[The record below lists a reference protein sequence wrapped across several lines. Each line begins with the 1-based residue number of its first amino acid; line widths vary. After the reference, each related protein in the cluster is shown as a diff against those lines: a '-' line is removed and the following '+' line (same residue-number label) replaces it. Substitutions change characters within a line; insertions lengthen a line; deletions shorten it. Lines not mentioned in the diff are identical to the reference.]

1 MHWRHGAAAAFLLLS
16 CVPPFGA
23 PPVFGQTRQFDD
35 STTLALIRL
44 ARQHR
49 QLPPSEGVY
58 AAYRAQAEGH
68 VYFFLDRDDG
78 GEPIPMRVD
87 QVAVDLYQ
95 DEQGQRRQIIRGLR
109 KRHLLPIR
117 DFRYYIDRLTAVQNG
132 FGDRIA
138 IGEARDVRD
147 VPHPLGL
154 DGERHYHYRIA
165 DSTGLDIPT
174 LPEPIRVY
182 QVEVRPRSDDVPAFV
197 GSVYLDARTGA
208 LARMV
213 FSFTP
218 ASYLDPRVDRVD
230 VRLEHRGWEGGLWL
244 PYRQVVEVRRE
255 MPELDLPVGS
265 VIRATLRVTDY
276 EFDPDLPAGFFS
288 RLPVERVPYGEA
300 DSTVY
305 SGGLMDRMAEEG
317 LSPISLDRIEAEARQ
332 AVRDRV
338 VSGLPRLR
346 LYTNSFSSVLRVNRA
361 EGWRVGAGATYSP
374 VPALRLNGQA
384 GYGIGSGRGGATL
397 SGRWANAGAS
407 ARTGLALYVRDLRDV
422 GPRPGASGAV
432 NSLSTLL
439 RNLDYSDP
447 YFATGARLS
456 MERALGPRSTF
467 EIAATVEEYQGA
479 DDAWSAGWGPSA
491 LARPLR
497 AVEEGVY
504 TGALAS
510 LRQRW
515 GGLGSWSAEMAVAGT
530 AGRWQGSGNGSVAT
544 RVQGR
549 IASEDLARHGK
560 LSLEVGAAWGGMPPQ
575 RLYLLG
581 GRGTLPGHAYRAYG
595 GDRYLLA
602 RGEGTLRI
610 VPGWVSGRLLG
621 GAGAVGGSAP
631 AVQEGWGASA
641 SGLRGYV
648 GGGLG
653 FVHDI
658 LRIDVAWGFPAGTV
672 EFILSADPR
681 LRPFL

>member
-1 MHWRHGAAAAFLLLS
+1 MHRRHGGAAFRILFCALLVG
-16 CVPPFGA
+16 VPPA
-23 PPVFGQTRQFDD
+23 AGQTREFDD

-44 ARQHR
+44 AREYR
-49 QLPPSEGVY
+49 QLGANEGAF
-58 AAYRAQAEGH
+58 AAYTARAEGH

-95 DEQGQRRQIIRGLR
+95 DDQGRRRQVIRGLR

-147 VPHPLGL
+147 VPHPLGM
-154 DGERHYHYRIA
+154 DGEQHYHYRIA
-165 DSTGLDIPT
+165 DSTGLVIPT

-182 QVEVRPRSDDVPAFV
+182 RVEVLPRSDDVPAFV

-218 ASYLDPRVDRVD
+218 ASYRDPRVDRVD

-276 EFDPDLPAGFFS
+276 EFDPDLPAGFFR
-288 RLPVERVPYGEA
+288 RLPVERVAYGEA

-338 VSGLPRLR
+338 TSGLPRLR
-346 LYTNSFSSVLRVNRA
+346 LHANSFSSLLRVNRA
-361 EGWRVGAGATYSP
+361 EGLRAGAGASFSP
-374 VPALRLNGQA
+374 RPEVRLNGHTGYATGTRMA
-384 GYGIGSGRGGATL
+384 GAALR
-397 SGRWANAGAS
+397 GRWESAGAS
-407 ARTGLALYVRDLRDV
+407 ATTGLELYLGDLRDV
-422 GPRPGASGAV
+422 GPRPGASSAV

-439 RNLDYSDP
+439 RNLDYTDP
-447 YFATGARLS
+447 YFATGGRVS
-456 MERALGPRSTF
+456 MERALGPHSAF
-467 EIAATVEEYQGA
+467 EIAATVEGYRGA
-479 DDAWSAGWGPSA
+479 AGPWSAGWSRSA
-491 LARPLR
+491 PARPLR

-504 TGALAS
+504 TGARGS
-510 LRQRW
+510 LRRRW
-515 GGLGSWSAEMAVAGT
+515 GGFGSWSAEMAVAGT
-530 AGRWQGSGNGSVAT
+530 AGRWEGRGNGSVAA
-544 RVQGR
+544 RVEGR
-549 IASEDLARHGK
+549 VASENLARHGR
-560 LSLEVGAAWGGMPPQ
+560 LVLEAGAAWGRMPPQ

-602 RGEGTLRI
+602 RGEAALRI
-610 VPGWVSGRLLG
+610 VPGWVTGRLLG
-621 GAGAVGGSAP
+621 GAGGVGGSAP

-648 GGGLG
+648 GGGVGL
-653 FVHDI
+653 VHDI
-658 LRIDVAWGFPAGTV
+658 LRIDCAWGFPDGTI
-672 EFILSADPR
+672 EFIFSVDPR